1 MSIMSQMQSIAS
13 NKNIDTQEY
22 LIHLYNNVKSQTA
35 NDLYFTDE
43 KLKAKKLENFLRLVK
58 DIQNSKGQISDK
70 TAFSEFWSVFEQKA
84 LIAALNDVTGGKL
97 INENLLNFKSNNI
110 FDQGEAL
117 ERGIAQIIKG
127 MQVLHEENARD
138 LYEKD
143 ISIQSKTGM
152 FQTQIID
159 LADIVDQKAKKTI
172 DKFYNKTYQELK
184 KSKKKETNKK
194 VVMTKVFGKTD
205 NYGISAD
212 IKIEATSQIEKDII
226 DCLRE
231 ATFTDKNYSSNK
243 DILLGQTNPFRVYM
257 TLGNGRQHYNRWHRM
272 FNCFELHYNTGFKHL
287 EAPSYFYRLRAI
299 YELTGFNMKYF
310 SNRNQELANRL
321 TGAGRAKYLIWNI
334 PGSDSIRVIP
344 TSLIVA
350 NILDS
355 ENFINDNIKKN
366 LNQAIYGPI
375 YIKQPSLKDIQ
386 F

>member
-13 NKNIDTQEY
+13 DKNIDTQDY
-22 LIHLYNNVKSQTA
+22 LIRLYNNVKNQTA
-35 NDLYFTDE
+35 NDLYFEDE
-43 KLKAKKLENFLRLVK
+43 KLKARKLEIFLRLVK
-58 DIQNSKGQISDK
+58 DMQNNKGQISDE
-70 TAFSEFWSVFEQKA
+70 TAVSEEFWDIVEQKT
-84 LIAALNDVTGGKL
+84 LVNALNDVTGGKL

-110 FDQGEAL
+110 FKQGDAL
-117 ERGIAQIIKG
+117 ERGIAQIVKAI
-127 MQVLHEENARD
+127 QVLHKENAQD
-138 LYEKD
+138 LYEED

-152 FQTQIID
+152 FQTQVVD
-159 LADIVDQKAKKTI
+159 LIDIVDQKAKKTLN
-172 DKFYNKTYQELK
+172 KFYNKTYQELK
-184 KSKKKETNKK
+184 KHPNKK
-194 VVMTKVFGKTD
+194 MVMTKVFGKID

-226 DCLRE
+226 DCLRD
-231 ATFTDKNYSSNK
+231 ATFTDKNYGSNK

-272 FNCFELHYNTGFKHL
+272 FNCFELHYSTGFKHL

-310 SNRNQELANRL
+310 SSRNQELANRL
-321 TGAGRAKYLIWNI
+321 TGAGHAKYLIWNT

-350 NILDS
+350 NILNS
-355 ENFINDNIKKN
+355 ENFINNNIKEN

-375 YIKQPSLKDIQ
+375 YIKQSSLKDI
-386 F
+386 